1 MLREVVGL
9 DHVVFGSDFPYL
21 RRDLAVSCR
30 EHIQTSSEL
39 TESERTA
46 VLGGTAAELLAR
58 VGETALAGKGT
69 ALTCQTMTVGDSY
82 ADLARDYEW
91 LFPDEAIGDSG
102 TVGATSPGS
111 RDLLEGILETL
122 PPGARVLDSACGIGA
137 DAMALARRGFNVT
150 ASDGSASMVAEA
162 RRRCMQSGVEMDIVQ
177 SSWQD
182 LPERVPG
189 AFELV
194 LCLGNSIVHTATK
207 SAMISSLEGIKQVL
221 SPAGVL
227 VIDSRN
233 WEYLY
238 EYRPRIITGRRVIER
253 RGVRSSSLYIW
264 TIPDD
269 FNETCRAEI
278 VLLFE
283 DVTSAITHRRYVID
297 FSPFTRAALTDA
309 IHAVGLTVIGDS
321 YQPDNPFYA
330 VAATTR

>member
-1 MLREVVGL
+1 M
-9 DHVVFGSDFPYL
+9 
-21 RRDLAVSCR
+21 
-30 EHIQTSSEL
+30 
-39 TESERTA
+39 
-46 VLGGTAAELLAR
+46 R
-58 VGETALAGKGT
+58 VDD
-69 ALTCQTMTVGDSY
+69 CY

-91 LFPDEAIGDSG
+91 LFPDEVIGGSG

-111 RDLLEGILETL
+111 EDLLEGILKTL

-137 DAMALARRGFNVT
+137 DAMALARCGFNVT

-162 RRRCMQSGVEMDIVQ
+162 RRRSRQFGVEIDIRQ

-189 AFELV
+189 AFDLI

-207 SAMISSLEGIKQVL
+207 SNMISSLEGIKKVL
-221 SPAGVL
+221 SPTGVL

-233 WEYLY
+233 WEHLY
-238 EYRPRIITGRRVIER
+238 ESRPRILTGRRAIER

-269 FNETCRAEI
+269 FNAPCRAEI

-283 DVTSAITHRRYVID
+283 DASSALTHRRYVID
-297 FSPFTRAALTDA
+297 FTPFTRADLTAA
-309 IHAVGLTVIGDS
+309 IHAAGLTEIGDS
-321 YQPDNPFYA
+321 YQPDSPFYA
-330 VAATTR
+330 VVAAMH

>member
-1 MLREVVGL
+1 M
-9 DHVVFGSDFPYL
+9 D
-21 RRDLAVSCR
+21 
-30 EHIQTSSEL
+30 
-39 TESERTA
+39 
-46 VLGGTAAELLAR
+46 
-58 VGETALAGKGT
+58 
-69 ALTCQTMTVGDSY
+69 DSY

-91 LFPDEAIGDSG
+91 LFPDEVIGGSG

-137 DAMALARRGFNVT
+137 DALALARRGFNVT

-162 RRRCMQSGVEMDIVQ
+162 RRRCMQSGVEMNITQ

-189 AFELV
+189 AFELI

-207 SAMISSLEGIKQVL
+207 SRMISSLEGIKQVL
-221 SPAGVL
+221 GPEGVL
-227 VIDSRN
+227 VVDSRN

-238 EYRPRIITGRRVIER
+238 ETRPRIITGRRVIER

-269 FNETCRAEI
+269 FNAPCRAEI

-283 DVTSAITHRRYVID
+283 DASSAITHRRYAID
-297 FSPFTRAALTDA
+297 FTPFTRAALKDA

-330 VAATTR
+330 VAAAMR

>member
-1 MLREVVGL
+1 V
-9 DHVVFGSDFPYL
+9 D
-21 RRDLAVSCR
+21 
-30 EHIQTSSEL
+30 
-39 TESERTA
+39 
-46 VLGGTAAELLAR
+46 
-58 VGETALAGKGT
+58 
-69 ALTCQTMTVGDSY
+69 DSY

-91 LFPDEAIGDSG
+91 LFPDEAIGGSG

-111 RDLLEGILETL
+111 TDLLAGILAAL

-137 DAMALARRGFNVT
+137 DAMALARNGFNVT
-150 ASDGSASMVAEA
+150 ASDGSASMVGQA
-162 RRRCMQSGVEMDIVQ
+162 RRRCLQSGAEIDITQ
-177 SSWQD
+177 STWQD

-189 AFELV
+189 PFELI
-194 LCLGNSIVHTATK
+194 LCLGNSLVHTASK
-207 SAMISSLEGIKQVL
+207 SGMVSALQGLRQVL

-238 EYRPRIITGRRVIER
+238 ASSPRIVTGRRVIER

-269 FNETCRAEI
+269 FTAPCRAEI

-283 DVTSAITHRRYVID
+283 DASSAITHRRYVLD
-297 FSPFTRAALTDA
+297 FTPFTRADLTDA
-309 IHAVGLTVIGDS
+309 LHAAGLTVVGDS

-330 VAATTR
+330 VAVAMR

>member
-1 MLREVVGL
+1 M
-9 DHVVFGSDFPYL
+9 D
-21 RRDLAVSCR
+21 
-30 EHIQTSSEL
+30 
-39 TESERTA
+39 
-46 VLGGTAAELLAR
+46 
-58 VGETALAGKGT
+58 
-69 ALTCQTMTVGDSY
+69 DSY

-91 LFPDEAIGDSG
+91 LFPDEVIGGSG

-137 DAMALARRGFNVT
+137 DALALARRGFNVT

-162 RRRCMQSGVEMDIVQ
+162 RRRCVQSGVEMDITQ

-189 AFELV
+189 AFELI

-207 SAMISSLEGIKQVL
+207 SKMISSLEGIKQVL
-221 SPAGVL
+221 GPEGVL
-227 VIDSRN
+227 VVDSRN

-238 EYRPRIITGRRVIER
+238 ETRPRIITGRRVIER

-269 FNETCRAEI
+269 FNAPCRAEI

-283 DVTSAITHRRYVID
+283 DASSAITHRRYAID
-297 FSPFTRAALTDA
+297 FTPFTRAALKDA

-330 VAATTR
+330 VAAAMR